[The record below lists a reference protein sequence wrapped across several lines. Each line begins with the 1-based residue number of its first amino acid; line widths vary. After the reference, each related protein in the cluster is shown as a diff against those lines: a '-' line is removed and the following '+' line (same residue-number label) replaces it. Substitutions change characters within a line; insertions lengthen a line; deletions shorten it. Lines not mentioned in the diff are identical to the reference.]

1 MPCVY
6 TINGKRYDEEQFK
19 GYLRQM
25 PVHEAAKFIPGIQS
39 LPESPFKTTWPE
51 LSLKRMIRYAAEHG
65 YEKVAWTPGS
75 VQEARY
81 WGHEAV
87 APAVARWHEITKPES
102 IRELS
107 ENVLGGKLTAMMPLQ
122 KMEGGVLAA
131 LHHNEVRREVISR
144 LPVDV
149 VDDLHAIQSTP
160 EQLLRDP
167 DMIVSRLSADHRG
180 AVANGLFSAISE
192 TGASLRAKLRNLE
205 QTGREHLLTPALRA
219 SELNAREVAGLLDP
233 QRLFHGGTGGGP
245 ERLASARSGA
255 KPTSVGDGLVGGD
268 ELRST
273 ELANLLNAHAAIG
286 GNEGL
291 LRQGVQPPPGEGMK
305 GFYDQILPATVNKL
319 VKKFGGRVEKGELQG
334 RDTRDMDVP
343 FVVRDRHGNIVERN
357 IHDENFAN
365 ERAEAL
371 GGTYEFDK
379 DVGRDYGE
387 QVHTLDITP
396 QLAEA
401 ATEQGFPLFQGA
413 RGKIRL
419 AEGQRPIV
427 TLMKDANASTF
438 IHESGHDFLEQMM
451 RDSQHPEAPAQLRD
465 DTTTLIDWLGVNSAE
480 DIKRRQHE
488 NSRAALSSICAKA
501 LPPRKVSPMSLPNS
515 RIGSPTSTRP

>member
-319 VKKFGGRVEKGELQG
+319 TKKFGGRVEIG
-334 RDTRDMDVP
+334 RRSTSRGP
-343 FVVRDRHGNIVERN
+343 THGTSTYRLSSATGTGNDRRSVN
-357 IHDENFAN
+357 IHGRELSRMSA
-365 ERAEAL
+365 REAL
-371 GGTYEFDK
+371 GGTYEFDQGC
-379 DVGRDYGE
+379 GRE
-387 QVHTLDITP
+387 
-396 QLAEA
+396 LADGASPHPRHHA
-401 ATEQGFPLFQGA
+401 ATMPKPQPNAASRCSKA
-413 RGKIRL
+413 RAAKSCLR
-419 AEGQRPIV
+419 EGQRPII
-427 TLMKDANASTF
+427 TLMPRTPTPRPSSTKAGT
-438 IHESGHDFLEQMM
+438 IS
-451 RDSQHPEAPAQLRD
+451 S
-465 DTTTLIDWLGVNSAE
+465 NS
-480 DIKRRQHE
+480 
-488 NSRAALSSICAKA
+488 
-501 LPPRKVSPMSLPNS
+501 
-515 RIGSPTSTRP
+515 